1 MTTDK
6 RKENAERAERIVN
19 RALVTLA
26 AALER
31 GHSEGLQRHL
41 EAMARFHRYSI
52 SNLMLIVGQKPEAR
66 HVEGFRTWQK
76 LGRRVRKGEKGIL
89 IRAPYSV
96 RRTKNDAGEKDD
108 ETFVGF
114 KAAYVFDISQTEG
127 DELATFGIA
136 SGEPGANIDAL
147 KDFAESRDI
156 ELRYEEVLAAHGM
169 SHGGRITLRKGLSPA
184 EEFTTLVH
192 ELGHELMH
200 KDEEKRT
207 RKVAETEAEAVA
219 FVVSHAAGLD
229 AVQASADYINLYRG
243 DSATLWGSLERIQK
257 ASGELIRC
265 LNVGE
270 SYRQAA

>member
-1 MTTDK
+1 MATDK
-6 RKENAERAERIVN
+6 RKENAERAARIVN
-19 RALVTLA
+19 TALDTLA

-31 GHSEGLQRHL
+31 GHSDGLQRHL

-76 LGRRVRKGEKGIL
+76 LGRRVRKGEKGII
-89 IRAPYSV
+89 IRSPYLV
-96 RRTKNDAGEKDD
+96 RRKKNDAGEKDD

-114 KAAYVFDISQTEG
+114 KAAYVFDINQTEG
-127 DELATFGIA
+127 DELATLGTA
-136 SGEPGANIDAL
+136 SGEPGTNIDAL

-156 ELRYEEVLAAHGM
+156 ELRYEEDVAAHGT

-200 KDEEKRT
+200 KDKEKRT
-207 RKVAETEAEAVA
+207 RQVAETEAEAVA
-219 FVVSHAAGLD
+219 FVVSDAAGLD
-229 AVQASADYINLYRG
+229 AVQASADYIHLYRG
-243 DSATLWGSLERIQK
+243 DSSTLWGSLERIQK
-257 ASGELIRC
+257 ASAELIRC
-265 LNVGE
+265 LTVGE